1 MKKKILIIE
10 DYNNIVEILTMRL
23 SAMGYAVISAKDG
36 QEGLTLARKEKPDL
50 IVLDVTLPK
59 MNGYK
64 ISRLLKFDSR
74 YKDIPIIILTGKT
87 QLINRY
93 WSLISGADAY
103 FLKPQGMEE
112 LSQRVQEIVDFLA
125 KYKKRENSSSPP
137 TTIKDTLSYV
147 LDMLYN
153 QLFIYTLKF
162 EFTQQVENI

>member
-50 IVLDVTLPK
+50 IVLDITLPK

-74 YKDIPIIILTGKT
+74 YKDIPIIMLTARETKLDEQIGLETGADVYIYKSDRTGKLLKT
-87 QLINRY
+87 IRH
-93 WSLISGADAY
+93 
-103 FLKPQGMEE
+103 FLDSTPV
-112 LSQRVQEIVDFLA
+112 RVA
-125 KYKKRENSSSPP
+125 
-137 TTIKDTLSYV
+137 
-147 LDMLYN
+147 
-153 QLFIYTLKF
+153 
-162 EFTQQVENI
+162 

>member
-74 YKDIPIIILTGKT
+74 YKDIPIIMLTSRETKLDEQIGLETGADVYIYKSDRTGKLLKT
-87 QLINRY
+87 IRH
-93 WSLISGADAY
+93 
-103 FLKPQGMEE
+103 FL
-112 LSQRVQEIVDFLA
+112 D
-125 KYKKRENSSSPP
+125 SPP
-137 TTIKDTLSYV
+137 VSV
-147 LDMLYN
+147 A
-153 QLFIYTLKF
+153 
-162 EFTQQVENI
+162 

>member
-64 ISRLLKFDSR
+64 ISRLLKFDSK
-74 YKDIPIIILTGKT
+74 YKDIPIIMLTSRETKLDEQIGLETGADEYIYKSDRTGKLLKT
-87 QLINRY
+87 IRH
-93 WSLISGADAY
+93 
-103 FLKPQGMEE
+103 FLDSAP
-112 LSQRVQEIVDFLA
+112 LSVA
-125 KYKKRENSSSPP
+125 
-137 TTIKDTLSYV
+137 
-147 LDMLYN
+147 
-153 QLFIYTLKF
+153 
-162 EFTQQVENI
+162 

>member
-64 ISRLLKFDSR
+64 ISRLLKFDSK
-74 YKDIPIIILTGKT
+74 YKDIPIIMLTARETKLDEQIGLETGADEYIYKSDRTGKLLKT
-87 QLINRY
+87 IRH
-93 WSLISGADAY
+93 
-103 FLKPQGMEE
+103 FL
-112 LSQRVQEIVDFLA
+112 D
-125 KYKKRENSSSPP
+125 SPP
-137 TTIKDTLSYV
+137 VSV
-147 LDMLYN
+147 A
-153 QLFIYTLKF
+153 
-162 EFTQQVENI
+162 

>member
-64 ISRLLKFDSR
+64 ISRLLKFDSK
-74 YKDIPIIILTGKT
+74 YQDIPIIMLTARETKRDEQVGLETGADEYIYKSDRTGKLLKT
-87 QLINRY
+87 IRR
-93 WSLISGADAY
+93 
-103 FLKPQGMEE
+103 FLDSTPV
-112 LSQRVQEIVDFLA
+112 RVA
-125 KYKKRENSSSPP
+125 
-137 TTIKDTLSYV
+137 
-147 LDMLYN
+147 
-153 QLFIYTLKF
+153 
-162 EFTQQVENI
+162 

>member
-64 ISRLLKFDSR
+64 ISRLLKFDSK
-74 YKDIPIIILTGKT
+74 YKDIPIIMLTARETKLDEQIGLETGADVYIYKSDRTGKLLKT
-87 QLINRY
+87 IRR
-93 WSLISGADAY
+93 
-103 FLKPQGMEE
+103 FLDSTPV
-112 LSQRVQEIVDFLA
+112 RVA
-125 KYKKRENSSSPP
+125 
-137 TTIKDTLSYV
+137 
-147 LDMLYN
+147 
-153 QLFIYTLKF
+153 
-162 EFTQQVENI
+162 

>member
-64 ISRLLKFDSR
+64 ISRLLKFDSK
-74 YKDIPIIILTGKT
+74 YQDIPIIMLTARETKRDEQVGLETGADEYIYKSDRTGKLLKT
-87 QLINRY
+87 IRH
-93 WSLISGADAY
+93 
-103 FLKPQGMEE
+103 FLDSTPV
-112 LSQRVQEIVDFLA
+112 RVA
-125 KYKKRENSSSPP
+125 
-137 TTIKDTLSYV
+137 
-147 LDMLYN
+147 
-153 QLFIYTLKF
+153 
-162 EFTQQVENI
+162 

>member
-74 YKDIPIIILTGKT
+74 YKDIPIIMLTARETKLDEQIGLETGADVYIYKSDRTGKLLKT
-87 QLINRY
+87 IRH
-93 WSLISGADAY
+93 
-103 FLKPQGMEE
+103 FLDSTPV
-112 LSQRVQEIVDFLA
+112 RVA
-125 KYKKRENSSSPP
+125 
-137 TTIKDTLSYV
+137 
-147 LDMLYN
+147 
-153 QLFIYTLKF
+153 
-162 EFTQQVENI
+162 